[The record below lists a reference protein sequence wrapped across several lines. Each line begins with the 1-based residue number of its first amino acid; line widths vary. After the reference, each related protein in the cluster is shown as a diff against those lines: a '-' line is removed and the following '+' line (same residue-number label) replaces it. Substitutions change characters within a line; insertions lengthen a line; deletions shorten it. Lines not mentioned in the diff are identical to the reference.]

1 MLLLL
6 PEEIIY
12 SICSLFCA
20 HCCDLDDLPLGR
32 HFIDDNNILQ
42 HRHKQGAI
50 TLQNLVQTCSK
61 LRSTVQPILYHAP
74 TFYSYTRLA
83 RTLLSRPDLASA
95 VRVYIY
101 LFRIREY
108 GPKYPSYAVYE
119 DVDLMLEI
127 ARGQGVVEE
136 HVSIYNLL
144 FIPPDCRETS
154 QPLLATETLLRR
166 PRYAD
171 YIHMQIEW
179 FDRLAEETILALLPN
194 LQVAIVRINDR
205 PSHPN
210 TTALQGGHFARI
222 FPNPSQSWPLLHTLA
237 IEQITT
243 TSNMM
248 AGISMLYHHQSLLEK
263 APNLQRLVL
272 SCPDKGTK
280 STIPELSTTLPPLD
294 GIRQLIL
301 HGMIVSSPEY
311 RAPIPQTSY
320 IAELTALCR
329 NLDAISM
336 RPRHHAT
343 HAWASASEFSPIWH
357 LRDLP
362 ARILQHLRLYS
373 SQLRIRQD
381 VIQQGLS
388 LLKDFVALKSL
399 VIDEQCFCKHWLKD
413 KDQLHTYEGSY
424 DSDSTMPTCLT
435 SILPPYLK
443 NLTIRLHDKYY
454 AVGDIVELGKQVA
467 GGGNFL
473 HLTRVSVIILDEVKQ
488 KERYKYPYD
497 VVLKGEKLVEFLE
510 AVAEKQRTLQNRTQ
524 KWQLEILAAFEGTR
538 VDAMVERVVEDVF
551 SMQPQPAVAHS
562 FYMHPDD
569 ID

>member
-42 HRHKQGAI
+42 HRHKQGTL

-95 VRVYIY
+95 VRVYTY
-101 LFRIREY
+101 LFRIRKY

-119 DVDLMLEI
+119 DMDFMLET
-127 ARGQGVVEE
+127 ARSQRVVEKNI
-136 HVSIYNLL
+136 SINNLL
-144 FIPPDCRETS
+144 FIPPDTRETS
-154 QPLLATETLLRR
+154 QPILPTETLLRR

-171 YIHMQIEW
+171 YIHIQIEW

-194 LQVAIVRINDR
+194 LEVVVVRIINR
-205 PSHPN
+205 PE
-210 TTALQGGHFARI
+210 TTALQGYPFAHI
-222 FPNPSQSWPLLHTLA
+222 FPNPSQNWPLLHTLA

-243 TSNMM
+243 TGNMI
-248 AGISMLYHHQSLLEK
+248 AGISMLHHYQPLLKK

-272 SCPDKGTK
+272 SSPDRETK
-280 STIPELSTTLPPLD
+280 SIPELSSTLPPLD

-301 HGMIVSSPEY
+301 HGMIVPSPNY
-311 RAPIPQTSY
+311 RAAIPQTSY
-320 IAELTALCR
+320 IAELTVLCC
-329 NLDAISM
+329 NLDSFSV

-343 HAWASASEFSPIWH
+343 WAWASISEFSPTCH

-362 ARILQHLRLYS
+362 TKTLRHLALHS
-373 SQLRIRQD
+373 SQVRIRQD
-381 VIQQGLS
+381 IMQEGLH
-388 LLKDFVALKSL
+388 LLKDFVALESL
-399 VIDEQCFCKHWLKD
+399 IIDEQCICKHWLKD
-413 KDQLHTYEGSY
+413 KDQLYSYEGSY
-424 DSDSTMPTCLT
+424 IPNSTPVCLT

-443 NLTIRLHDKYY
+443 NLTVRLHDKYY
-454 AVGDIVELGKQVA
+454 AVGDIVELGKEVA
-467 GGGNFL
+467 GGGFL
-473 HLTRVSVIILDEVKQ
+473 DLARVSVVFLDEVKQ
-488 KERYKYPYD
+488 KERYNYPYD
-497 VVLKGEKLVEFLE
+497 VVLEGEKRRDFLE
-510 AVAEKQRTLQNRTQ
+510 AVAEKQGALQNMTQ
-524 KWQLEILAAFEGTR
+524 KWQQEILAAFEGTR
-538 VDAMVERVVEDVF
+538 VDATVERVIEDVF
-551 SMQPQPAVAHS
+551 SMQPQPAVADS
-562 FYMHPDD
+562 FHVHPDNMD
-569 ID
+569 